1 MYDEVLAKRPELESE
16 LTLEDFIHLIFEF
29 GVLNFNIKIDL
40 VRLIEI
46 KSYFDMDSTKE
57 EIILKYLDMVLDVE
71 ENEEE

>member
-40 VRLIEI
+40 ERLIEI